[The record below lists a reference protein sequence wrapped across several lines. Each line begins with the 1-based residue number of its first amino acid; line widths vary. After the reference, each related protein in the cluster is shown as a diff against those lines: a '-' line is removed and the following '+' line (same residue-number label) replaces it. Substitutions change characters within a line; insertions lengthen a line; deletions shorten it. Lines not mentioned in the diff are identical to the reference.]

1 MLREATNYAIQAA
14 AEGMQVMPAPPEGIK
29 PPVYKTG
36 DIVRVFRDPQQH
48 GVKFGA
54 LMRVARSGLLPF
66 EGYAE
71 EVDLVP
77 LHTVPTEPS
86 GSGPIMGGGWNQ
98 NGQSV
103 DVKYIKLAKQAML
116 TEEAARLVRMGNLP
130 KRSNKTPLANR
141 MRLVYAY
148 SARRA

>member
-1 MLREATNYAIQAA
+1 
-14 AEGMQVMPAPPEGIK
+14 MQVMPAPPANVQ
-29 PPVYKTG
+29 PPRYKTG

-86 GSGPIMGGGWNQ
+86 GSGPIEDGWNQ

-103 DVKYIKLAKQAML
+103 DVRYIKLAKQAVL
-116 TEEAARLVRMGNLP
+116 TEEAIRLVRMGNLP
-130 KRSNKTPLANR
+130 KSSNKTPLADR

>member
-1 MLREATNYAIQAA
+1 
-14 AEGMQVMPAPPEGIK
+14 MQVMPAPPANVK

-36 DIVRVFRDPQQH
+36 DIVRVFRDPNQH

-54 LMRVARSGLLPF
+54 LMRVQRSGLLPF

-77 LHTVPTEPS
+77 LSELYDYMSP
-86 GSGPIMGGGWNQ
+86 GPIEDGWNQ

-103 DVKYIKLAKQAML
+103 DVRYIKLAKQAML
-116 TEEAARLVRMGNLP
+116 TEEAIRLVRMGNLP

>member
-1 MLREATNYAIQAA
+1 
-14 AEGMQVMPAPPEGIK
+14 MPAPPEGIK

-36 DIVRVFRDPQQH
+36 DIVRVFRDTQQH

-54 LMRVARSGLLPF
+54 LMMVARSGLLPF

-77 LHTVPTEPS
+77 LSDSKGASDEP
-86 GSGPIMGGGWNQ
+86 GPIEDGWNQ
-98 NGQSV
+98 RGQSV

-116 TEEAARLVRMGNLP
+116 TEEAVRLVRMGNLP
-130 KRSNKTPLANR
+130 KRNNKTPLANR

-148 SARRA
+148 SARRG

>member
-1 MLREATNYAIQAA
+1 
-14 AEGMQVMPAPPEGIK
+14 
-29 PPVYKTG
+29 VYKTG

-54 LMRVARSGLLPF
+54 LMMVARSGLLPF

-77 LHTVPTEPS
+77 LSDSKGASDEP
-86 GSGPIMGGGWNQ
+86 GPIEDGGWNQ
-98 NGQSV
+98 RGQSV
-103 DVKYIKLAKQAML
+103 DVKYIKLAKQRML
-116 TEEAARLVRMGNLP
+116 DVEAARLVRMGNLP

-141 MRLVYAY
+141 MRLVHAY